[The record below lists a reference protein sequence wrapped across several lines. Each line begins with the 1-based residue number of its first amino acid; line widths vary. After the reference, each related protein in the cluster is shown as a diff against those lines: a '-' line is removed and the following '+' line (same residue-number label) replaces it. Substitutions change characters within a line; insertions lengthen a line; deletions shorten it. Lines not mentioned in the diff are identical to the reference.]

1 MVRGGIYESSKAYYT
16 LIYLSILFERV
27 LQGPAVIYRDHN
39 LEDFSAR
46 SGVDPNIGTVSLN
59 GWDEDLSDG

>member
-1 MVRGGIYESSKAYYT
+1 
-16 LIYLSILFERV
+16 LFERV